1 MAIEKKERYIVELKN
16 GTRLNIVASSYQ
28 ECLQMEGEEN
38 VCMMKKLD
46 YEEAEHE

>member
-1 MAIEKKERYIVELKN
+1 MAIEQKERYIVELKN

-38 VCMMKKLD
+38 VSMIKKLD
-46 YEEAEHE
+46 YEEVK